1 VWTIVP
7 EGEPRGQFLVRRFWQ
22 TTSLE
27 RVLNQGF
34 KFMEVENPSLLSH
47 WPTLFLE
54 RVVRQ
59 VAQRVDALGFLDLW
73 VTGNT
78 NV

>member
-1 VWTIVP
+1 MMGMGAT
-7 EGEPRGQFLVRRFWQ
+7 
-22 TTSLE
+22 
-27 RVLNQGF
+27 
-34 KFMEVENPSLLSH
+34 H

-59 VAQRVDALGFLDLW
+59 VAQRADALGFLDLW
-73 VTGNT
+73 VTGAT

>member
-1 VWTIVP
+1 MGAIMGMGST
-7 EGEPRGQFLVRRFWQ
+7 
-22 TTSLE
+22 
-27 RVLNQGF
+27 
-34 KFMEVENPSLLSH
+34 H

-59 VAQRVDALGFLDLW
+59 VSQRADALGFRDLW
-73 VTGNT
+73 VTGDT

>member
-7 EGEPRGQFLVRRFWQ
+7 EGEPRGKLLVRLFWQ

-34 KFMEVENPSLLSH
+34 KFMEVENPSLLSKLSLRAE
-47 WPTLFLE
+47 PG
-54 RVVRQ
+54 
-59 VAQRVDALGFLDLW
+59 VAKAA
-73 VTGNT
+73 
-78 NV
+78 